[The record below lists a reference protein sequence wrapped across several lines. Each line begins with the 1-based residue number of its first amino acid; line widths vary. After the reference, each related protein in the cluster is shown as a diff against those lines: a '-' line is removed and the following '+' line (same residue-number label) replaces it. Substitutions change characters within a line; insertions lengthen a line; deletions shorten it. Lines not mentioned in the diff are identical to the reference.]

1 MKTFIYIFGIVF
13 CLVGCGKT
21 ELPSN
26 ITEDHGGDEN
36 PVRELTS
43 EEKKIVGTYDPIGGS
58 SRLIF
63 QENGMVVY
71 TVWDK
76 KKEEVKWEIQNGEL
90 VVFWEESFGVGT
102 TIYRPNKHYDKAK
115 RGDSIKGDPNKV
127 VIKKN
132 TTTPGNNNNNNN
144 TNNNNNNIII
154 QQNKVPRK
162 GTRI

>member
-36 PVRELTS
+36 LVRELTS

-102 TIYRPNKHYDKAK
+102 TIYRTEANGDITVIAYLDRNQDEK
-115 RGDSIKGDPNKV
+115 RVEYSEKDQKFMTH
-127 VIKKN
+127 KKL
-132 TTTPGNNNNNNN
+132 
-144 TNNNNNNIII
+144 
-154 QQNKVPRK
+154 Q
-162 GTRI
+162 

>member
-102 TIYRPNKHYDKAK
+102 TIYRTEANGDITVIAYLDRNQDEK
-115 RGDSIKGDPNKV
+115 RVEYSEKDQKLMTH
-127 VIKKN
+127 KKL
-132 TTTPGNNNNNNN
+132 
-144 TNNNNNNIII
+144 
-154 QQNKVPRK
+154 Q
-162 GTRI
+162 

>member
-102 TIYRPNKHYDKAK
+102 TIYRPEANGDITVIAYLDRNQDEK
-115 RGDSIKGDPNKV
+115 RVEYSEKDQKFMTH
-127 VIKKN
+127 KKL
-132 TTTPGNNNNNNN
+132 
-144 TNNNNNNIII
+144 
-154 QQNKVPRK
+154 Q
-162 GTRI
+162 

>member
-1 MKTFIYIFGIVF
+1 LGEGEVKMKTFIYIFGIVF

-102 TIYRPNKHYDKAK
+102 TIYRPEANGDITVIAYLDRNQDEK
-115 RGDSIKGDPNKV
+115 RVEYSEKDQKFMTH
-127 VIKKN
+127 KKL
-132 TTTPGNNNNNNN
+132 
-144 TNNNNNNIII
+144 
-154 QQNKVPRK
+154 Q
-162 GTRI
+162 

>member
-102 TIYRPNKHYDKAK
+102 TIYRTEANGDITVIAYLDRNQDEK
-115 RGDSIKGDPNKV
+115 RVEYSEKDQKFMTH
-127 VIKKN
+127 KKL
-132 TTTPGNNNNNNN
+132 
-144 TNNNNNNIII
+144 
-154 QQNKVPRK
+154 Q
-162 GTRI
+162 

>member
-13 CLVGCGKT
+13 CLAGCGKT
-21 ELPSN
+21 ELPEN

-102 TIYRPNKHYDKAK
+102 TIYRTEANGDITVIAYLDRNQDEK
-115 RGDSIKGDPNKV
+115 RVEYSEKDQKFMTH
-127 VIKKN
+127 KKL
-132 TTTPGNNNNNNN
+132 
-144 TNNNNNNIII
+144 
-154 QQNKVPRK
+154 Q
-162 GTRI
+162 

>member
-1 MKTFIYIFGIVF
+1 MVLMEN
-13 CLVGCGKT
+13 LVGCGKT

-102 TIYRPNKHYDKAK
+102 TIYRTEANGDITVIAYLDRNQDEK
-115 RGDSIKGDPNKV
+115 RVEYSEKDQKFMTH
-127 VIKKN
+127 KKL
-132 TTTPGNNNNNNN
+132 
-144 TNNNNNNIII
+144 
-154 QQNKVPRK
+154 Q
-162 GTRI
+162 